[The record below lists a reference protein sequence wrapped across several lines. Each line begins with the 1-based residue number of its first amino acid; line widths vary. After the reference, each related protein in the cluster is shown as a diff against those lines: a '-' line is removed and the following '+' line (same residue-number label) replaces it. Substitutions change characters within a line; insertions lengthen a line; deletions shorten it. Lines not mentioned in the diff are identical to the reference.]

1 MTTTTDTTAQTND
14 YLIRALYS
22 AKAVFKNAASSLT
35 TANHNLY
42 CLTASSYPQAE
53 IDAAELVRS
62 EEEARYEAAHKTYEA
77 IWKLC
82 NKMGLCG

>member
-1 MTTTTDTTAQTND
+1 MSTEQNNAQTNEH
-14 YLIRALYS
+14 LIRALYS
-22 AKAVFKNAASSLT
+22 AKAVFKSAASSLT

-53 IDAAELVRS
+53 IDAAWKTRD
-62 EEEARYEAAHKTYEA
+62 EEQVSYDAALKTYEA

-82 NKMGLCG
+82 NSMGLCG

>member
-53 IDAAELVRS
+53 IDAAWKTRD
-62 EEEARYEAAHKTYEA
+62 EEQVSYDAAHKTYEA
-77 IWKLC
+77 VWKLC
-82 NKMGLCG
+82 NSMGLCG